1 MKVKYICLMSTM
13 VFSSMMIDKN
23 ANFNLINL
31 EKEDTVILNSM
42 PDEKLF
48 SNLLKISKG

>member
-1 MKVKYICLMSTM
+1 M

-42 PDEKLF
+42 PDEKMF
-48 SNLLKISKG
+48 QIF